1 MAMLRPRNG
10 TFVLPP
16 NGTLVLVAALK
27 RQPFTLRE
35 RHGLKP
41 HAASHARSF
50 TEVFPSFGTTALMPM
65 LLASVRSG
73 SLACAVNN
81 TQTNE
86 QSLTS
91 GFNSIVTKTALRS
104 ARVRGM
110 TLDEV
115 QKV

>member
-16 NGTLVLVAALK
+16 NGTLVLFAALK
-27 RQPFTLRE
+27 RQPITLRE

-81 TQTNE
+81 TQTN
-86 QSLTS
+86 
-91 GFNSIVTKTALRS
+91 SIVTKTALRS